1 MALILT
7 TLATGGLAACA
18 APYEAMPTSPY
29 QWQRRQ
35 DEIVAREAERAR
47 VCATL
52 NKDSARYQR
61 ECLRPGET
69 R

>member
-7 TLATGGLAACA
+7 TLTLAGCA
-18 APYEAMPTSPY
+18 PPYEAMPTSPY

-35 DEIVAREAERAR
+35 DEIVARTAEQAR

-61 ECLRPGET
+61 DCLRPGET

>member
-7 TLATGGLAACA
+7 TMAGTLAACA
-18 APYEAMPTSPY
+18 PAYEAMPTSPY

-35 DEIVAREAERAR
+35 DAIVARTAEQAR

-52 NKDSARYQR
+52 NKDSARYKR
-61 ECLRPGET
+61 DCPSAGET

>member
-7 TLATGGLAACA
+7 TLAGPLAACA

-35 DEIVAREAERAR
+35 DAIVARTAEQAR

-61 ECLRPGET
+61 DCLRPGET

>member
-7 TLATGGLAACA
+7 TLTGTVAACA

-35 DEIVAREAERAR
+35 DEIVARTAEQTR

-61 ECLRPGET
+61 DCLRPGET